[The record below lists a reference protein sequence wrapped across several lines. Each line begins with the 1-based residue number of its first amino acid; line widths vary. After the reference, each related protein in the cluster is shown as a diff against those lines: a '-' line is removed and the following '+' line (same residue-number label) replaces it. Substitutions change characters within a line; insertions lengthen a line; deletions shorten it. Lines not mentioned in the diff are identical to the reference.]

1 LVATPDR
8 NLLERAQS
16 GDALAFEELVRP
28 HVTSVRRLAYAF
40 VQRWSDADDLAQEA
54 LIKAFCA
61 IGSFEGRSAFSTWL
75 YTVTRRVCQ
84 DFQRGRGAGGRRRED
99 VFDEEEP
106 PPSQGNSL
114 EPIDELLVSKAEVE
128 RLWEHLRQLAP
139 EFRVALVLFEIEGM
153 AYEEIA
159 KIERIPVGTVRSRL
173 ARARQQLRARL
184 TAASAESSRRLGT
197 SSELGPSESGS
208 PT

>member
-1 LVATPDR
+1 VDSE
-8 NLLERAQS
+8 LLERAQS

-61 IGSFEGRSAFSTWL
+61 IGGFQGRSAFSTWL

-84 DFQRGRGAGGRRRED
+84 DFHRGRGGGRGRED

-114 EPIDELLVSKAEVE
+114 EPIDELVVSKAEVE
-128 RLWEHLRQLAP
+128 RLWAHLRELAP
-139 EFRVALVLFEIEGM
+139 EFRVALVLFEVEGM

-159 KIERIPVGTVRSRL
+159 KIERVPVGTIRSRL

-184 TAASAESSRRLGT
+184 AEAEAESSRRPGT
-197 SSELGPSESGS
+197 SSALRPSESGS

>member
-1 LVATPDR
+1 VATLDSE
-8 NLLERAQS
+8 LLERAQS

-61 IGSFEGRSAFSTWL
+61 IGTFQGRSAFSTWL

-84 DFQRGRGAGGRRRED
+84 DFHRGRGAGRGRED

-114 EPIDELLVSKAEVE
+114 EPIDELLVAKAEVE
-128 RLWEHLRQLAP
+128 RLWEHLRELAP
-139 EFRVALVLFEIEGM
+139 EFRVALVLFEVEGM

-159 KIERIPVGTVRSRL
+159 KIERVPVGTIRSRL

-184 TAASAESSRRLGT
+184 SEANAESSRRSGT
-197 SSELGPSESGS
+197 SPALGPSESGS